1 MVAAPV
7 GGASD
12 RAVHSR
18 LVEGYAEIA
27 PRELEERLQARGA
40 PALLDVREPWEHEL
54 AAIPGSRLIPMNEL
68 EARVGEL
75 DPGREVVVYC
85 HHGIRAA
92 AVVQWLRRQGVAAI
106 NLRGGIDAWAV
117 EVDPGVPRY

>member
-1 MVAAPV
+1 M
-7 GGASD
+7 
-12 RAVHSR
+12 
-18 LVEGYAEIA
+18 ETYAEIA
-27 PRELEERLQARGA
+27 PGELRARLQAPGP

-54 AAIPGSRLIPMNEL
+54 AAIAGSRLIPMDEL
-68 EARVGEL
+68 AARVGEL
-75 DPGREVVVYC
+75 DPGREIVVYC

-92 AVVQWLRRQGVAAI
+92 AVVQWLRRQGVAAV